1 MTIPTDMSILNHI
14 YAMPDV
20 RDHRKVEE
28 QLLMA
33 ETAIRASHSAIAL
46 ADPSGKLTYAN
57 PAFLKIWGLDEPE
70 HVLGKSFA
78 DLCQEKEKAE
88 AVFRALRDGSGTEA
102 AELTATR
109 KDGTE
114 FIVGLRASLI
124 RTTEGKPTG
133 VTISLADITQRKQL
147 EEKQRELERMRTE
160 FISNVSHELRTP
172 LTSLKGFTKLM
183 LLGKVPD
190 PETQKEFLTIMYNQ
204 SEHLLRLI
212 ESLLEVSR
220 IESGHFSI
228 KKEPMQ
234 LEKVIRTAVESVGSL
249 IAQKGMSIKEELPA
263 TLPEIEGDEGRLLQV
278 VVNLLSNAI
287 KFSPEGSSITV
298 KAENTGDMLLV
309 HVTDQGIG
317 MPEEAQPRL
326 FQRFHQVDGS
336 ATRSV
341 GGSGLGLYISKQ
353 IVEAHGGRIWVKSKE
368 GEGSTFNFSIPTG
381 EGLRQQ
387 A

>member
-1 MTIPTDMSILNHI
+1 
-14 YAMPDV
+14 
-20 RDHRKVEE
+20 
-28 QLLMA
+28 MA

-46 ADPSGKLTYAN
+46 ADPGGKLTYVN
-57 PAFLKIWGLDEPE
+57 PAFLRIWGLDKLE

-88 AVFRALRDGSGTEA
+88 AVFKALRDGGGTEA
-102 AELTATR
+102 AELTAIR
-109 KDGTE
+109 KNGTE

-124 RTTEGKPTG
+124 RTAEGNPTG
-133 VTISLADITQRKQL
+133 VTISLADITQRKQF

-172 LTSLKGFTKLM
+172 LISLKGFTKLM
-183 LLGKVPD
+183 LEGKVPD

-204 SEHLLRLI
+204 SEHLQRLI

-220 IESGHFSI
+220 IDSGRFSI
-228 KKEPMQ
+228 KKEPVQ

-249 IAQKGMSIKEELPA
+249 IAQKDMSIKEELPA
-263 TLPEIEGDEGRLLQV
+263 AFPEIEGDQGRLLQV
-278 VVNLLSNAI
+278 MVNLLSNAI
-287 KFSPEGSSITV
+287 KFSPEGSKITV
-298 KAENTGDMLLV
+298 KAENTGDELLV
-309 HVTDQGIG
+309 HVTDQGVGI
-317 MPEEAQPRL
+317 PEEAQSRL
-326 FQRFHQVDGS
+326 FQRFYQVDS
-336 ATRSV
+336 STTRNV

-368 GEGSTFNFSIPTG
+368 GSGSTFSFSIPTK
-381 EGLRQQ
+381 

>member
-1 MTIPTDMSILNHI
+1 MSILNHT
-14 YAMPDV
+14 YAMPNMPDQ
-20 RDHRKVEE
+20 RKVEE

-46 ADPSGKLTYAN
+46 ADPGGKLTYVN
-57 PAFLKIWGLDEPE
+57 PAFLRIWGLDKLE

-88 AVFRALRDGSGTEA
+88 AVFKALRDGGGTEA
-102 AELTATR
+102 AELTAIR
-109 KDGTE
+109 KNGTE

-124 RTTEGKPTG
+124 RTAEGNPTG
-133 VTISLADITQRKQL
+133 VTISLADITQRKQF

-172 LTSLKGFTKLM
+172 LISLKGFTKLM
-183 LLGKVPD
+183 LEGKVPD

-204 SEHLLRLI
+204 SEHLQRLI

-220 IESGHFSI
+220 IDSGRFSI
-228 KKEPMQ
+228 KKEPVQ

-249 IAQKGMSIKEELPA
+249 IAQKDMSIKEELPA
-263 TLPEIEGDEGRLLQV
+263 AFPEIEGDQGRLLQV
-278 VVNLLSNAI
+278 MVNLLSNAI
-287 KFSPEGSSITV
+287 KFSPEGSKITV
-298 KAENTGDMLLV
+298 KAENTGDELLV
-309 HVTDQGIG
+309 HVTDQGVGI
-317 MPEEAQPRL
+317 PEEAQSRL
-326 FQRFHQVDGS
+326 FQRFYQVDS
-336 ATRSV
+336 STTRNV

-368 GEGSTFNFSIPTG
+368 GSGSTFSFSIPTK
-381 EGLRQQ
+381 

>member
-1 MTIPTDMSILNHI
+1 M
-14 YAMPDV
+14 ARV

-46 ADPSGKLTYAN
+46 ADPNGNLTYAN
-57 PAFLKIWGLDEPE
+57 PAFLKIWGYDDTEN
-70 HVLGKSFA
+70 VLGTSFA
-78 DLCQEKEKAE
+78 SLCHETEKAE
-88 AVFRALRDGSGTEA
+88 AVFRALHDGSDTEA
-102 AELTATR
+102 AELTATK

-124 RTTEGKPTG
+124 RTADGRPTG

-183 LLGKVPD
+183 LQGKVPD

-204 SEHLLRLI
+204 SEHLQRLI

-220 IESGHFSI
+220 IESGRFSI
-228 KKEPMQ
+228 KKEPTQ

-249 IAQKGMSIKEELPA
+249 IAQKAMSIKEELPDR
-263 TLPEIEGDEGRLLQV
+263 LPEIEGDEGRLLQV

-287 KFSPEGSSITV
+287 KFSPDGSSITV
-298 KAENTGDMLLV
+298 KAENTGDELLV

-317 MPEEAQPRL
+317 IPEDAQPRL
-326 FQRFHQVDGS
+326 FQRFYQVDGS
-336 ATRSV
+336 ATRNV

-353 IVEAHGGRIWVKSKE
+353 IVEAHGGNIWVKSRE
-368 GEGSTFNFSIPTG
+368 GEGSTFSFSIPT
-381 EGLRQQ
+381 
-387 A
+387 

>member
-1 MTIPTDMSILNHI
+1 MSILKPNCI
-14 YAMPDV
+14 MPKSPDQ
-20 RDHRKVEE
+20 RKVEE

-33 ETAIRASHSAIAL
+33 VSAIRASHSAIAL
-46 ADPSGKLTYAN
+46 ADPSGKLTYVN
-57 PAFLKIWGLDEPE
+57 PAFLKIWSLDEPE
-70 HVLGKSFA
+70 DVLGKSFA
-78 DLCQEKEKAE
+78 DLCQEEEKAK
-88 AVFRALRDGSGTEA
+88 AVFRALRDGSDTEA

-124 RTTEGKPTG
+124 RNTEGKPTG

-183 LLGKVPD
+183 LQGKVPD

-204 SEHLLRLI
+204 SEHLQRLI

-220 IESGHFSI
+220 IESGRFSI
-228 KKEPMQ
+228 KKEPLQ
-234 LEKVIRTAVESVGSL
+234 LKTVIHTAVESVGSL
-249 IAQKGMSIKEELPA
+249 IAQKGMHVKEELPD
-263 TLPEIEGDEGRLLQV
+263 TLPEIEGDQGRLMQV

-287 KFSPEGSSITV
+287 KFSPDGSEITV
-298 KAENTGDMLLV
+298 KAENTGDEILV
-309 HVTDQGIG
+309 HVTDQGVGI
-317 MPEEAQPRL
+317 PEEAQPRL
-326 FQRFHQVDGS
+326 FQRFYQVDGS
-336 ATRSV
+336 ATRSA
-341 GGSGLGLYISKQ
+341 GGSGLGLYISRQ
-353 IVEAHGGRIWVKSKE
+353 IVDAHAGRVWVKSKE
-368 GEGSTFNFSIPTG
+368 GKGSTFSFSIPKK
-381 EGLRQQ
+381 